1 MAYGP
6 IPRRSRVPLPRL
18 SLVFAVISFG
28 LVFVSGY
35 LYGQSDAVRGRHAF
49 SPALRMIGI
58 EPTQIG
64 LFGTMP
70 ASLELSDGDR
80 QRLAAFWE
88 TWSYVDKD
96 FFPRESVNHTRMMY
110 GAIRGMLESLNDP
123 NTVFLT
129 PASREAA
136 DAELRGS
143 FDGVGIQ
150 VDVRD
155 GQLRVTAPIDGSP
168 AEQAGI
174 RPGDVIVRVDDRD
187 IRGLTSGDVVPL
199 IRGPRGTAVTLMINR
214 EGSPEPLSF
223 TLIRAEIR
231 LSAVR
236 ARMLHPQVAYLRIS
250 SFNRGVSNEV
260 NARLADLMIQQPAG
274 LVLDLRS
281 NPGGFV
287 SSAVDTTSQF
297 LRDGV
302 IFYQRGADGEDQEFR
317 PTTTTGQAADVPI
330 VVLVNRGTAS
340 ASEIMAAA
348 LRDNGRAVLLGEKT
362 FGKGT
367 VQSVRQLSDRSGLRL
382 TSAHWLTPNQV
393 PIHGEGLLPDIPV
406 DAPLTP
412 SVESDAAVE
421 AALHY
426 LLQTHASTGV
436 ATAAP

>member
-6 IPRRSRVPLPRL
+6 APHPSRLPTPRL
-18 SLVFAVISFG
+18 SLLFAFISFA

-35 LYGQSDAVRGRHAF
+35 LYGQSDAVQGRNAF
-49 SPALRMIGI
+49 APALRMFGAD
-58 EPTQIG
+58 PGQIG
-64 LFGTMP
+64 LFATLP
-70 ASLELSDGDR
+70 APLDLTDGDR
-80 QRLAAFWE
+80 QRLHAFWE
-88 TWSYVDKD
+88 TWSYVDKE
-96 FFPRESVNHTRMMY
+96 FFPHESVNHTRMIY
-110 GAIRGMLESLNDP
+110 GAIRGMLETLNDP

-155 GQLRVTAPIDGSP
+155 GQLRVTAPLDGSP

-174 RPGDVIVRVDDRD
+174 RPGDIIVRVDERD
-187 IRGLTSGDVVPL
+187 VRGMTSTEVVPL
-199 IRGPRGTAVTLMINR
+199 IRGPRGSSVTLTISR
-214 EGSPEPLSF
+214 EGSSDLLPF
-223 TLIRAEIR
+223 TLVRAEIR

-236 ARMLHPQVAYLRIS
+236 VRMLDQQVGYVRIS
-250 SFNRGVSNEV
+250 SFNRGVSAEV
-260 NARLADLMIQQPAG
+260 NARLAELMARHPTG

-287 SSAVDTTSQF
+287 SSAVETTSQF

-302 IFYQRGADGEDQEFR
+302 IFYQRNAGGEDQEFR

-340 ASEIMAAA
+340 AAEITAAA
-348 LRDNGRAVLLGEKT
+348 LRDNGRAVLLGEQT

-367 VQSVRQLSDRSGLRL
+367 VQSIRQLSDRSGLRL
-382 TSAHWLTPNQV
+382 TSAHWLTPNRI
-393 PIHGEGLLPDIPV
+393 PIHGLGLSPDISV
-406 DAPLTP
+406 DAPLSPT
-412 SVESDAAVE
+412 VESDAAVD
-421 AALHY
+421 AAVQY
-426 LLQTHASTGV
+426 LLEHYA
-436 ATAAP
+436 AAPVAVTAP